1 MSDIPLELRPD
12 YILGYAAGLA
22 AGRLLPSIPQ
32 SEQEPVAYSSYGE
45 DSGYVEHSTAAKA
58 KASAQ
63 ADIDAYRKEAD
74 QEWPD
79 GIDFVCWGIVLQEA
93 RIVNEDDDSSTCDYA
108 LAPLITTHPA
118 PQPAEVR
125 AVSVPDGW
133 VVARKGDGRIVVKS
147 PSGDAWAWADEHSTG
162 TSNDFVYSLLSAML
176 SAAPQAT
183 SVPDGLA
190 DQNVKSSAGLLLPGK
205 VDLWVAERYSPAPK
219 PSVPDEVLTIARD
232 ALDEIALAGM
242 SGSGQESEDG
252 MRDWHARQAWKFISI
267 AAQAKCQIDAAL
279 AEKGKA

>member
-32 SEQEPVAYSSYGE
+32 SEQEPVAYFSYGE

-125 AVSVPDGW
+125 AVSVPD
-133 VVARKGDGRIVVKS
+133 
-147 PSGDAWAWADEHSTG
+147 
-162 TSNDFVYSLLSAML
+162 
-176 SAAPQAT
+176 
-183 SVPDGLA
+183 
-190 DQNVKSSAGLLLPGK
+190 
-205 VDLWVAERYSPAPK
+205 
-219 PSVPDEVLTIARD
+219 EVLTIARD